1 MATKKVTI
9 KNYKKAEYKTKLTV
23 YEYND
28 IISTTVEGTIDLYD
42 KGIYGFNAFT
52 FYTALVSV
60 CTNID
65 MEVTDPDAKIKLF
78 DETDVIERIKS
89 SIGETAYN
97 HIVNEIDMG
106 IKYRISTNPE
116 TKTLLS
122 ELGKFIANL
131 SKISENVTDADLAEL
146 TTKIKETL
154 VSNQVS

>member
-42 KGIYGFNAFT
+42 KGIYGFNTFT

-65 MEVTDPDAKIKLF
+65 MKVTDPDAKIKLF

-131 SKISENVTDADLAEL
+131 NKISENVTDADLAEL